1 MHVEHRYPVEPGRL
15 LAVLTHPA
23 FLSAR
28 NKRYGGA
35 GPPSVAQHNGQVVI
49 TVPRQLPMEHVP
61 SAFHRFVGNGRFTQV
76 DTWMSI
82 ADERAT
88 GRWVVDTGR
97 APIRLSGTHSVT
109 ASSEGSLHVV
119 AGEVTV
125 NLPVVGGKLA
135 REVDAHLTDL
145 VRHEM
150 SFMADWLTSGRA
162 S

>member
-15 LAVLTHPA
+15 VAVLTDPT
-23 FLSAR
+23 FLTAR
-28 NKRYGGA
+28 NQRYGGA
-35 GPPSVAQHNGQVVI
+35 GPPSVARQNGQVVI

-82 ADERAT
+82 ADEGAT
-88 GRWVVDTGR
+88 GLWVVDTGK
-97 APIRLSGTHSVT
+97 APIRLSGTQGVMARGDGSV
-109 ASSEGSLHVV
+109 HVV
-119 AGEVTV
+119 AGEVKV
-125 NLPVVGGKLA
+125 GLPVVGGKLA

-145 VRHEM
+145 VGLEM
-150 SFMADWLTSGRA
+150 TFMAEWLASGHA